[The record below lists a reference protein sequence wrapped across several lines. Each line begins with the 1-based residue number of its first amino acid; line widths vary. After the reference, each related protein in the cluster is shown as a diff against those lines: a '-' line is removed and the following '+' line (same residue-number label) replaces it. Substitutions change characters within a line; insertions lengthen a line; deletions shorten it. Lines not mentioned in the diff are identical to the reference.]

1 MAVELRLIEVYGT
14 VQGVG
19 FRPFAHRPACSLGL
33 TGRVRNEDGRVVSL
47 VAGPAGALAEYAA
60 GLEHD
65 APPLARVTRV
75 RSRPAP
81 PGEQAD
87 GSGPADRRARS
98 ETSPPSERW
107 ADRTGR
113 RPATCHTGCCASTS
127 GRPRESARPTT
138 CSPKGSIAP
147 RRAPTWWS
155 R

>member
-1 MAVELRLIEVYGT
+1 MAVELRLIEVHGT

-19 FRPFAHRPACSLGL
+19 FRPFAHRLARSLGL
-33 TGRVRNEDGRVVSL
+33 TGWVRNEDGHVVSL

-60 GLEHD
+60 GHD
-65 APPLARVTRV
+65 APPLARVTHV

-87 GSGPADRRARS
+87 GNGPAERRTRS
-98 ETSPPSERW
+98 ETSPPSERR

-113 RPATCHTGCCASTS
+113 RPATCHTDCCASTS

-138 CSPKGSIAP
+138 CSPRGSAAP
-147 RRAPTWWS
+147 RRAPTW
-155 R
+155 